1 MNCVEAVLLV
11 ALTHINF
18 AIILG
23 FVYTNG
29 IYQIIFLEVFSRGS
43 TVTSWVSSG
52 QLGMLSFAGK
62 ISFSFRLIHCSLFC
76 CFRVL
81 RCLID
86 RYIKLGILQTHVC
99 VLHTFIYKKWCLT
112 GLILLLI

>member
-62 ISFSFRLIHCSLFC
+62 ISFSFRLIH
-76 CFRVL
+76 
-81 RCLID
+81 
-86 RYIKLGILQTHVC
+86 
-99 VLHTFIYKKWCLT
+99 
-112 GLILLLI
+112 